1 MANTIMSHLGESPQR
16 SGGDEELIP
25 IIGDGAAKAGM
36 MVGMLSTGKAVA
48 IDGDSATAGISFVGI
63 MDRSVITDYD
73 TAIPDDQLENAMVP
87 KSGRKYSAFIADPGA
102 TFQKGHPLTW
112 SLTTAGSLMIMD
124 LVSPALDGL
133 AGFEKPIV
141 AYLDEIV
148 VNTETVAKIRWA

>member
-1 MANTIMSHLGESPQR
+1 MVNQLMSTIGESPQR

-25 IIGDGAAKAGM
+25 ILGDGAAKAGM

-73 TAIPDDQLENAMVP
+73 TAIPDSQLENAMVP
-87 KSGRKYSAFIADPGA
+87 KSGRKYTCFIADPGA

-124 LVSPALDGL
+124 LVSPAIDGN
-133 AGFEKPIV
+133 AGFEKPMVAFLDDIV
-141 AYLDEIV
+141 L
-148 VNTETVAKIRWA
+148 NTETNAKIRWA